1 MLYCSACGAR
11 LAAAPPIVCDACGAA
26 HWRNA
31 KPCAGALVTR
41 ADGRLLLVRRAIDP
55 WRGRW
60 DIPGGFCEVDEH
72 PEVTAVREVREET
85 GFDVVVTGLVGMWID
100 AYPPAEVTLNI
111 YFHAAVSGGD
121 AKPDSAEVAE
131 LAWFEPLALPA
142 AEEMAFPEHAGLVL
156 AAWSEARDARETR

>member
-1 MLYCSACGAR
+1 MPYCSACGTR
-11 LAAAPPIVCDACGAA
+11 LAAAPPIVCDACGVE

-31 KPCAGALVTR
+31 KPCAGALV
-41 ADGRLLLVRRAIDP
+41 ADSEGRLLLVRRAIDP

-85 GFDVVVTGLVGMWID
+85 GFEVGITGFLGMWID

-111 YFHAAVSGGD
+111 YFHATVIGGGPN
-121 AKPDSAEVAE
+121 PDDAEVTE
-131 LAWFEPLALPA
+131 LGWFEPVDLPS
-142 AEEMAFPEHAGLVL
+142 AETIAFPKHAGLVL
-156 AAWSEARDARETR
+156 AAWVEPDKAR